1 MLGGHLYIG
10 FGEMSVQVLC
20 FFFNCYFLLLLI
32 CGSSLNIL
40 DSTLLSDVRFADIF
54 SPSMSCLFVLLIVL
68 FTDIYF
74 WCIPLY
80 LLLPLLLVSYPR
92 NHCQI
97 QCIHAFPLYFLLGG
111 LLLHLNIYVFNP
123 FGINFGV

>member
-1 MLGGHLYIG
+1 
-10 FGEMSVQVLC
+10 MSVQVLC

-68 FTDIYF
+68 FTDVYF